1 MGGRRGVSVPTFVSW
16 LWLAVIFVPLVLL
29 ERWIHRHLQGLW
41 LLIFRDPD
49 IATILYSVVMLPGV
63 ALHELSHWIVA
74 TVLGVRTGRF
84 SLLPER
90 LADGTLR
97 LGFVETEKTDLLR
110 EALIGAAPL
119 MAGCGVV
126 LAISFYPLQ
135 LGPVGEALAVGD
147 GALAAQRLQA
157 SLSASDAW
165 LWLYVL
171 FTVSNSML
179 PSASDRR
186 AWLPLLSFALV
197 LVGALVY
204 FGFGALVLNAVT
216 GPVESGVR
224 ALATAFSV
232 TVALNVCCVPILWLV
247 ERAISRLTGLR
258 VEY

>member
-1 MGGRRGVSVPTFVSW
+1 MPTFVSW
-16 LWLAVIFVPLVLL
+16 LWLAVILVPLIVL
-29 ERWIHRHLQGLW
+29 ERYIHRHLQGLW
-41 LLIFRDPD
+41 LLLFRDPD
-49 IATILYSVVMLPGV
+49 IATILYSVAMLPGV

-74 TVLGVRTGRF
+74 TLLGVRTGRF

-90 LADGTLR
+90 LPDGTLR

-126 LAISFYPLQ
+126 LAISFWPLQ
-135 LGPVGEALAVGD
+135 LGPVGEALSVGD
-147 GALAAQRLQA
+147 GAGAAQNLLA
-157 SLSASDAW
+157 SLTARDAW

-186 AWLPLLSFALV
+186 AWLPMLAAAVV
-197 LVGALVY
+197 LAGILVY
-204 FGFGALVLNAVT
+204 FGFGALVVNAVS
-216 GPVESGVR
+216 GPVESSVR
-224 ALATAFSV
+224 ALATAFTV
-232 TVALNVCCVPILWLV
+232 TVALNIGCVPILWLV
-247 ERAISRLTGLR
+247 ERGLSKLTGLR